1 MGSELS
7 PGTPAA
13 LVRSKDPSR
22 EQLQAHE
29 KKDVEC
35 PGAEGEAVRQEGEG
49 RSRCLPCT
57 CLGKLGRKFI
67 SVAKESPC

>member
-13 LVRSKDPSR
+13 LVRSEDPSR
-22 EQLQAHE
+22 EQLQARE
-29 KKDVEC
+29 KKDVER
-35 PGAEGEAVRQEGEG
+35 PGVEGGAVRQEGEG
-49 RSRCLPCT
+49 RGTCLPCT

-67 SVAKESPC
+67 SVAKEGPC